1 MACRSR
7 PITDDVQLAATA
19 GTDLA
24 LRLDHHLLVRQVIE
38 IFVAAGA
45 ALAGRDRLQRRIG
58 LFFLRLRLGKR
69 GLELIERERQ
79 LVIGDALGLAAEMRA
94 ADLGDDRLQPL
105 VANGELVALGDD
117 SAMRRTLGQ
126 DQRVQRIDFAIPPK
140 KLDAI
145 PPLGAEHVDRPAERI
160 GAERRLHDRRQSVGL
175 LAEVDR
181 FRRHENP
188 LLCARRDPGALRTA
202 RSTARSLDV
211 STWPMMRTTASPI
224 AISIVPGS
232 AGGCEGA
239 DGEGGAGA
247 VITTGTNTRVASP
260 ISGGRARCAAF
271 R

>member
-38 IFVAAGA
+38 IFVAASA
-45 ALAGRDRLQRRIG
+45 ALAGRGRLQRRIG

-117 SAMRRTLGQ
+117 RAMRRTL
-126 DQRVQRIDFAIPPK
+126 
-140 KLDAI
+140 L
-145 PPLGAEHVDRPAERI
+145 
-160 GAERRLHDRRQSVGL
+160 
-175 LAEVDR
+175 
-181 FRRHENP
+181 
-188 LLCARRDPGALRTA
+188 ALRSIISA
-202 RSTARSLDV
+202 SGRSGKSPEICL
-211 STWPMMRTTASPI
+211 PRTLAPDWRTFQFYLKSK
-224 AISIVPGS
+224 
-232 AGGCEGA
+232 
-239 DGEGGAGA
+239 
-247 VITTGTNTRVASP
+247 
-260 ISGGRARCAAF
+260 
-271 R
+271 